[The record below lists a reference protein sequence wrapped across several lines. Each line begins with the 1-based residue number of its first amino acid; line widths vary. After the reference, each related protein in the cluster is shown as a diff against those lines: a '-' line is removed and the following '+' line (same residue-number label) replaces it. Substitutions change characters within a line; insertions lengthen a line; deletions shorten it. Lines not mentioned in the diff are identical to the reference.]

1 LEFYNTIIS
10 IIYRR
15 RIMKKKS
22 LVIFLINII
31 FILILI
37 FFNTF
42 ITKVSSLLS
51 ISNLI
56 IFCIGVILSFIV
68 SKIIGYVKTPHPMK
82 EKDTSQTLREKLLSF
97 IDEIEQMSI
106 DTNTLQSAY
115 INSIKLFQSII
126 TDKDTNTIIE
136 RHFRSIVDSEIRRAS
151 RYGLKFGILIL
162 KIHKPE
168 KYIDIK
174 NIVKNITTISRKILR
189 IVDIIGRYQDG
200 LIYLLPQTDL
210 NGTIRAGERILE
222 EIKKL
227 NLKEFGKLKV
237 SIGVS
242 AFPYHGKNYEI
253 LIKTAEKNIR
263 QAELL
268 GGDQVIF
275 SPG

>member
-1 LEFYNTIIS
+1 
-10 IIYRR
+10 
-15 RIMKKKS
+15 MKKKS

-253 LIKTAEKNIR
+253 LIKTAEKNIQ